1 MDFVFVGGLLVLVAL
16 TAGLIALCAR
26 VRGDQ

>member
-1 MDFVFVGGLLVLVAL
+1 MDFVFVGGLLVLVGL

-26 VRGDQ
+26 VRGEP